1 MQGYNSHAQDL
12 CFCCRSGP
20 RSGALEVE
28 YVKDALPSR
37 LMQLHPVR
45 NRLGVYEAP
54 LPDCRCRAYYSSSDL
69 TYKGHQFSPAQRAHL
84 MAMSHE
90 WPELLSLD
98 LFRESSAADSPE
110 AIFYREYVDWILA
123 PLVSRDNISDAD
135 QKHLLLVLG

>member
-1 MQGYNSHAQDL
+1 
-12 CFCCRSGP
+12 
-20 RSGALEVE
+20 
-28 YVKDALPSR
+28 
-37 LMQLHPVR
+37 
-45 NRLGVYEAP
+45 
-54 LPDCRCRAYYSSSDL
+54 
-69 TYKGHQFSPAQRAHL
+69 